1 MNAIRRKKNVVF
13 QVKEYEWMVE
23 TSHFFLGF
31 YVVKTLLNNNI
42 AMLYHVI
49 VGVCV
54 MKNNGSGIEGSFEK
68 TPKIPSP
75 NLHFLKKNQVV

>member
-1 MNAIRRKKNVVF
+1 MIRRKKNVMF

-23 TSHFFLGF
+23 ISYSFLGF
-31 YVVKTLLNNNI
+31 YAVKTLLNNNI

-68 TPKIPSP
+68 TPKIPLP
-75 NLHFLKKNQVV
+75 NLNF